1 MVEREVIWTQTAID
15 QFEVLLFFLQA
26 NNVTEKFA
34 HNITTKL
41 NEHIQ
46 LILQY
51 PKCGKPYKMS
61 KIREFVFD
69 GFNIF
74 YRVKTRQIIIH
85 LFWDNRQDP
94 VKLVKLLTNIS

>member
-34 HNITTKL
+34 QSITTKL

-69 GFNIF
+69 GFSIF

-85 LFWDNRQDP
+85 LLWDNRQDP
-94 VKLVKLLTNIS
+94 IKLVKLLTNIS

>member
-34 HNITTKL
+34 DNIITKL

-69 GFNIF
+69 GFSIF

-94 VKLVKLLTNIS
+94 IKLVKLLTNIS